1 MITQLY
7 LIYVNHIKRA
17 IFDGSLNG
25 FKRALLSID
34 IQFENLV
41 KPVYGEG
48 LVGSEVEELFL
59 SFRGQLATKGDA
71 EYSDSMGIYLRILG
85 YVCPPDSPFVPPHF
99 SEDEL

>member
-1 MITQLY
+1 MITQLNP
-7 LIYVNHIKRA
+7 IYVNHIKRA

-48 LVGSEVEELFL
+48 LVRSQVEELFL
-59 SFRGQLATKGDA
+59 SSRGQLATKGDA
-71 EYSDSMGIYLRILG
+71 KYSDSMGIYLRILG

>member
-1 MITQLY
+1 MITQLHP
-7 LIYVNHIKRA
+7 IYVNHIKRA

-48 LVGSEVEELFL
+48 LVRSQVEELFL
-59 SFRGQLATKGDA
+59 SSRGQLATKGNA

>member
-1 MITQLY
+1 MITQLHP
-7 LIYVNHIKRA
+7 IYVNHIKRA

-25 FKRALLSID
+25 FKKALLSID

-59 SFRGQLATKGDA
+59 SFKGQLATKGDA